1 MASRTDELPFE
12 ATQKSLGEVQSFTE
26 LLKAH
31 GWERPSNAQEIQN
44 VFAINDFSSLEDLL
58 ERVIEANEAAERMLL
73 QSYLDYKSA

>member
-12 ATQKSLGEVQSFTE
+12 ATPKKLGRGAKLE

-31 GWERPSNAQEIQN
+31 GWEPPSNVQEIQN
-44 VFAINDFSSLEDLL
+44 VFAINEFSSLEDLL

-73 QSYLDYKSA
+73 QSYVDYKSE

>member
-31 GWERPSNAQEIQN
+31 GWEPPSNAQEIQN
-44 VFAINDFSSLEDLL
+44 VFAINDFSSLM
-58 ERVIEANEAAERMLL
+58 IF
-73 QSYLDYKSA
+73 